1 MMIFEIEDER
11 AFTFGSLINNE
22 TSVREIINK
31 DNLIEIIKICQEEIE
46 ELTNYSIIFL
56 QKINGK
62 WYIN

>member
-31 DNLIEIIKICQEEIE
+31 DNLTEIIKICQEEIKY
-46 ELTNYSIIFL
+46 LTNYSIIFL

>member
-1 MMIFEIEDER
+1 MIFEIEDER
-11 AFTFGSLINNE
+11 AFTFGSLISNE

>member
-11 AFTFGSLINNE
+11 AFTFESLINNE
-22 TSVREIINK
+22 ASVREIINK
-31 DNLIEIIKICQEEIE
+31 DNLTEIIKICQEEIKH
-46 ELTNYSIIFL
+46 LTNYSIIFL

>member
-11 AFTFGSLINNE
+11 AFTFESLINNE
-22 TSVREIINK
+22 TSVREIISK
-31 DNLIEIIKICQEEIE
+31 DNLTEIIKICQEEIKY
-46 ELTNYSIIFL
+46 LTNYSIIFL

>member
-11 AFTFGSLINNE
+11 AFTFESLINNE
-22 TSVREIINK
+22 ISVREIINK

>member
-1 MMIFEIEDER
+1 MIFEIEDER
-11 AFTFGSLINNE
+11 AFTFESLINNE
-22 TSVREIINK
+22 ISVREIINK

>member
-1 MMIFEIEDER
+1 MIFEIEDER

>member
-31 DNLIEIIKICQEEIE
+31 DNLTEIIKICQEEIE
-46 ELTNYSIIFL
+46 YLTNYSIIFL

>member
-11 AFTFGSLINNE
+11 AFTFESLINNE

-31 DNLIEIIKICQEEIE
+31 DNLTEIIKICQEEIKH
-46 ELTNYSIIFL
+46 LTNYSIIFL
-56 QKINGK
+56 QKINGR

>member
-11 AFTFGSLINNE
+11 AFTFGSLISNE
-22 TSVREIINK
+22 TSVREIISK
-31 DNLIEIIKICQEEIE
+31 DNLTEIIKICQEEIKY
-46 ELTNYSIIFL
+46 LTNYSIIFL

>member
-11 AFTFGSLINNE
+11 AFTFGSLIGNE

>member
-11 AFTFGSLINNE
+11 AFTFGSLISNK

-31 DNLIEIIKICQEEIE
+31 DNLIEIIKICQEETE

>member
-11 AFTFGSLINNE
+11 AFTFGSLISNE

-46 ELTNYSIIFL
+46 YLTNYSIIFL

>member
-1 MMIFEIEDER
+1 MIFEIEDER
-11 AFTFGSLINNE
+11 AFTFGSLIRNE

>member
-11 AFTFGSLINNE
+11 AFTFGSLISNE